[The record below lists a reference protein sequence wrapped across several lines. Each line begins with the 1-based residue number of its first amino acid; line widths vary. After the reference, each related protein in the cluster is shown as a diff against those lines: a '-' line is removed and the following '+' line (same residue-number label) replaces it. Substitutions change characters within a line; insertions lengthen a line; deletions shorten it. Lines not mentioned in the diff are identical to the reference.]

1 MSHFPINQATPQGTM
16 SNHSNTQTVVYSQ
29 VHNLQSIAVTT
40 LAPRKDGYWVIY
52 IHGGAWRDPAV
63 TSASFGATESILRE
77 KGLPIAGFASIS
89 YRLSAHPNHPQDPST
104 TGPKDFQDAKHPDHI
119 ADVET
124 ALAFLQNTYGFG
136 ARYILVGHSCG
147 ATLAF
152 QAVMGAVSGHRE
164 RTTLTAQPTA
174 IVGVAGIYDLRRLR
188 DTHVDISAYQEF
200 IEGAFG
206 ADEMLWDGVSP
217 AQVTGSRG
225 VESGWKSGRL
235 AVLAYSK
242 DDGLVDGCQV
252 EVMKEALGNWEKTE
266 AQIPVQ
272 ENPTPDRRLRVLS
285 ISGVH
290 DEAWENGEQLAR
302 AVTFAFEQLQE
313 MRLAP

>member
-1 MSHFPINQATPQGTM
+1 MSV
-16 SNHSNTQTVVYSQ
+16 HSNTETVVYGQ

-63 TSASFGATESILRE
+63 TSASFDATESILRK

-104 TGPKDFQDAKHPDHI
+104 TDPKDFQDAKHPEHI
-119 ADVET
+119 ADVEV
-124 ALAFLQNTYGFG
+124 ALALLQNKYGFG

-164 RTTLTAQPTA
+164 QTTLTAQPTA

-217 AQVTGSRG
+217 AQVTGTRG
-225 VESGWKSGRL
+225 VEGGWKSGRL

-242 DDGLVDGCQV
+242 DDGLVDGSQV

-266 AQIPVQ
+266 AQISTQ
-272 ENPTPDRRLRVLS
+272 EDSTRDRRLRILS
-285 ISGVH
+285 IGGVH

-302 AVTFAFEQLQE
+302 AVTFTFEQLQE
-313 MRLAP
+313 MKLAP

>member
-1 MSHFPINQATPQGTM
+1 MSDY
-16 SNHSNTQTVVYSQ
+16 SNTQTVVYGQ

-63 TSASFGATESILRE
+63 TSASFDATESILRE
-77 KGLPIAGFASIS
+77 KGFPIAGFASIS

-119 ADVET
+119 ADVEA

-164 RTTLTAQPTA
+164 QATLTAQPTA

-242 DDGLVDGCQV
+242 DDGLVDGSQV

-272 ENPTPDRRLRVLS
+272 EDSTPGRRLRVLS

>member
-16 SNHSNTQTVVYSQ
+16 SDHSNTETIVYGQ
-29 VHNLQSIAVTT
+29 VHNLQNINVTT
-40 LAPRKDGYWVIY
+40 LAPRQDGYWVVY

-63 TSASFGATESILRE
+63 TSASFDATESILRE

-104 TGPKDFQDAKHPDHI
+104 TDPKDFQDAKHPDHI
-119 ADVET
+119 ADVEA
-124 ALAFLQNTYGFG
+124 ALAFLQNTYRFG
-136 ARYILVGHSCG
+136 ERYILVGHSCG

-164 RTTLTAQPTA
+164 QATLTAQPTA
-174 IVGVAGIYDLRRLR
+174 IVGVASIYDLRRLR
-188 DTHVDISAYQEF
+188 DIHVDISAYQEF

-206 ADEMLWDGVSP
+206 ADETLWDGVSP
-217 AQVTGSRG
+217 ARVAGSRG
-225 VESGWKSGRL
+225 VEAGWKSGRL

-242 DDGLVDGCQV
+242 DDGLVDGSQV
-252 EVMKEALGNWEKTE
+252 EAMKEALGNWEKIE
-266 AQIPVQ
+266 AQIPAQ
-272 ENPTPDRRLRVLS
+272 QDSNPDRRLRVLS
-285 ISGVH
+285 ISGIH
-290 DEAWENGEQLAR
+290 DEAWENGDQLAR

>member
-1 MSHFPINQATPQGTM
+1 MSV
-16 SNHSNTQTVVYSQ
+16 SS
-29 VHNLQSIAVTT
+29 
-40 LAPRKDGYWVIY
+40 Y

-63 TSASFGATESILRE
+63 TSASFDATQSILRE
-77 KGLPIAGFASIS
+77 KGLPIAGFASVS
-89 YRLSAHPNHPQDPST
+89 YRLSAHPNHPQDPNT
-104 TGPKDFQDAKHPDHI
+104 TDPRDFQDAKHPEHI

-124 ALAFLQNTYGFG
+124 ALAFLQNTYKFG

-164 RTTLTAQPTA
+164 QATLTAQPTA

-188 DTHVDISAYQEF
+188 DTHLEISAYQEF

-206 ADEMLWDGVSP
+206 ADEMLWDGISP
-217 AQVTGSRG
+217 ARVAGSRG
-225 VESGWKSGRL
+225 VEGGWKSGKL

-242 DDGLVDGCQV
+242 DDGLVDWSQV
-252 EVMKEALGNWEKTE
+252 EAMKEALGNWEKTGPE
-266 AQIPVQ
+266 IPAQ
-272 ENPTPDRRLRVLS
+272 EDSNPDRRLRVLS
-285 ISGVH
+285 ISGIH
-290 DEAWENGEQLAR
+290 DEAWENGDQLAH